1 MATMSPS
8 QIARREYKH
17 GRTAY
22 AFQWNQ
28 AHHKSLGADEGDLA
42 SLWAH
47 LTLIQSGRIPEEVF
61 TDPFYT
67 RASRLKLVKMS
78 PMKKV
83 KLRKRFMSHGT
94 LHRSID
100 DPVTEKI
107 REYHRARNDNT
118 YSADHSILQAF
129 LHEDPQTIAIEVPMW
144 SDRYKITGHVDLI
157 RWVDDHLQVCDYKPG
172 SLGSLPNR
180 FMDSLPQI
188 SAYGEMMT
196 HHLAGT
202 LHSALDSNLL
212 PTVKCCVFDS
222 HSSWHFGSELFLT
235 LQTTGLLDGI

>member
-1 MATMSPS
+1 MSPDR
-8 QIARREYKH
+8 ITRREYKH

-28 AHHKSLGADEGDLA
+28 EHHENLGAEGGDLA

-47 LTLIQSGRIPEEVF
+47 LTLILSGKIPEEVF

-67 RASRLKLVKMS
+67 RASKLKLVKMS
-78 PMKKV
+78 SVKKV
-83 KLRKRFMSHGT
+83 RLRKRFMNHGT
-94 LHRSID
+94 LVRSIE

-107 REYHRARNDNT
+107 REYHRAIDDNS
-118 YSADHSILQAF
+118 YNADHSILQSF
-129 LHEDPQTIAIEVPMW
+129 LTEDPQTIAIEVPVW
-144 SDRYKITGHVDLI
+144 SDRYKITGHIDLI
-157 RWVDDHLQVCDYKPG
+157 RWDGDHLQICDYKPG
-172 SLGSLPNR
+172 PLGSLPNR
-180 FMDSLPQI
+180 FMESLPQI

-212 PTVKCCVFDS
+212 PNVSCCVFDS
-222 HSSWHFGSELFLT
+222 HSCWHFGSELFLT
-235 LQTTGLLDGI
+235 LQTTGLLDGL